1 MRALW
6 KSTMLCVLLAGLVL
20 LAGVSPVDHR
30 ALEDITAGNR
40 HLNAG
45 EYGAAIAHYLGAMD
59 LLPENDRVAFQLAQA
74 YLGRHNSEPALV
86 LLTRI
91 QEGTRG
97 RQEVSVHA
105 AIGQAWYLKGEHNQA
120 ARWWESAL
128 TIDPHN
134 RTARL
139 GLAEILNNAGQ
150 QGEAACHLRR
160 ILAADPGDAKAAYTL
175 GVILLDINPVAA
187 IDSFRQAAEAGEE
200 SWSSQACRLME
211 LRMSHSADAFGAA
224 QMGLQL
230 LEFDELLEALRQF
243 ELATALAP
251 SYADAHAYRG
261 MLLARLGRPASEA
274 FTMALRLEPDLVL
287 AHYFFGR
294 YHQSFGLA
302 EPARREYE
310 AALRLDRDN
319 PALGIDIALTYAEE
333 GNYVAAEEW
342 LDAAIERA
350 PLNPDL
356 ALAQARFYIDR
367 AYRVEERGLPAVDGA
382 LFLSPESAEGHDLR
396 GWALYLLGRFDEAVR
411 ELRLA
416 VQLDPRMA
424 CARAHLGAALLA
436 IEQEDEGGWQ
446 LNRAIDLDPTGDC
459 GAWAGSLLE

>member
-1 MRALW
+1 MRVPW
-6 KSTMLCVLLAGLVL
+6 KSVVQGVLVACLIL
-20 LAGVSPVDHR
+20 LAGVSPVDRR
-30 ALEDITAGNR
+30 AVEEIAAGDQ
-40 HLNAG
+40 HLIAG
-45 EYGAAIAHYLGAMD
+45 EYGAAIARYLGAMD
-59 LLPENDRVAFQLAQA
+59 RLPENDRVAFQLAQA
-74 YLGRHNSEPALV
+74 YLGRHESEPALD
-86 LLTRI
+86 LLTQI
-91 QEGTRG
+91 QESVRG
-97 RQEVSVHA
+97 RQEASVHA
-105 AIGQAWYLKGEHNQA
+105 AIGQAWYLKGEQNQA

-128 TIDPHN
+128 TIDPHK

-139 GLAEILNNAGQ
+139 GLAKIFNDVGQ
-150 QGEAACHLRR
+150 QGEAAYHLRQLL
-160 ILAADPGDAKAAYTL
+160 IADPGDTEAAYIL
-175 GVILLDINPVAA
+175 GVILLDIHPAAA
-187 IDSFRQAAEAGEE
+187 IDAFRPAADADEE
-200 SWSSQACRLME
+200 PWSSQARRLME
-211 LRMSHSADAFGAA
+211 LMMGHSPDAFGAA

-230 LEFDELLEALRQF
+230 LEFDEFLAALRQF
-243 ELATALAP
+243 ELATALDP

-274 FTMALRLEPDLVL
+274 FATALRLEPDLVL

-294 YHQSFGLA
+294 YHQSFGLP
-302 EPARREYE
+302 EPARREHE
-310 AALRLDRDN
+310 AALRLDSDN

-333 GNYVAAEEW
+333 GNYVAAEGW

-350 PLNPDL
+350 PLNPEL
-356 ALAQARFYIDR
+356 ALAHARFYIDR
-367 AYRVEERGLPAVDGA
+367 AYRIEERGLPAVDGA